1 MSLKEDTIKFL
12 KSIETEI
19 LDKSTYSV
27 SDKINDYLE
36 EQGYQLYDDAAVIN
50 VKGRPDVE
58 IKYVQFLKYIFTW
71 KSKVI

>member
-27 SDKINDYLE
+27 NDKI
-36 EQGYQLYDDAAVIN
+36 
-50 VKGRPDVE
+50 
-58 IKYVQFLKYIFTW
+58 
-71 KSKVI
+71 